1 MDEYRVGLGLGQ
13 DVLPFRAIGLAAEHA
28 GEIALVAAVIT
39 ADAGEHIR
47 LGHGTVLPG

>member
-13 DVLPFRAIGLAAEHA
+13 DVGPFRPIGLAPEHA
-28 GEIALVAAVIT
+28 SEIALVTAVIT
-39 ADAGEHIR
+39 ADAGEYIR